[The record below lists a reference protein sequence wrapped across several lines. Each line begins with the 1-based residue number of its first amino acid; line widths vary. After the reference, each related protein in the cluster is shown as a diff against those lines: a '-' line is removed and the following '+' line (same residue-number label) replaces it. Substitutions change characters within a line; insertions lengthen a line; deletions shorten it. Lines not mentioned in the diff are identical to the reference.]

1 MVNQTVQ
8 NYYNINGPTSVGL
21 SLDYFENAQNGVI
34 NPVLMYTRTQTTYE
48 VFQLTNT
55 VLGPFQMDPENLQ
68 LFFINLVS
76 FTLEFTVQM
85 NMPQVKD

>member
-55 VLGPFQMDPENLQ
+55 VLGPCQMDPENLQ